1 MSSDY
6 SQIIVLTKQMG
17 HANDLSQIL
26 ELIHQTIHGQFDV
39 DACYLSLLDENRNQ
53 LATSRLEKPKEILS
67 NQAFPLD
74 DSAVSLAIE
83 TGDSQ
88 LFGEDQKTGWSEPFL
103 ESAQS
108 AVVVPL
114 WVWGKSIG
122 ALTLTSAQKEKFSA
136 DDIDLLE
143 AISGLLA
150 SSINNHHLA
159 EFASHANVIAQKNVD
174 RVKQLNELS
183 VELINAK
190 DRLSAFQIICK
201 RLVEI
206 IPSTR
211 ASLAE
216 FDDELKHWQLIDIE
230 GVRLDIKEFDEKRFE
245 IAGSNLEVV
254 AWEQRMFHSNDIRE
268 QDYFGFAQVAENG
281 LRSLMNAPLIVNSK
295 VIGSLNL
302 SSFEAN
308 AYDENDK
315 ILFGQIATLLS
326 NAFEN
331 LFLKE
336 SNELSTKQ
344 SIETNKQL
352 DFTHSV
358 IENSPIVVVRW
369 KFVGDTIQPEFI
381 SSNVSRYGYDAEN
394 IRKGLVNYREIISPE
409 DYEELRKDLLKQ
421 IQLGVD
427 EFTQEYRIKTKSG
440 EDRWVRDQKQIR
452 RDAAGKIEYMQG
464 TLLDITE
471 RKKIFK
477 DLSLTKFSVDQTP
490 KILFW
495 LDPVGN
501 IVYVN
506 DASADELGYSKEELL
521 QMDIFQIDHGAKKDG
536 FAGVWE
542 FIRQNRWKIIEA
554 TFTAKNGTTFPVE
567 IHTSYMKFEGTEYQV
582 AYAQDISERKENA
595 KRLDANKRE
604 LELVLAQLRS
614 VVDTIDYG
622 ILFLDADLNLI
633 MANRMA
639 KEIWLYSEEFLATKP
654 SFRDVVNFN
663 KHAGLYDVEEEDWEE
678 YIDQRIASLRKG
690 NIPPT
695 DFVRKDGKI
704 LRYTVSNLEDGSR
717 MLTYFDIT
725 EQRATEK
732 RMKSSEQQLKDVV
745 ATMPN
750 AISITSLATYNLVY
764 ANEAYGS
771 LFNFPVEKII
781 GSQVPNLY
789 VDKDRGSEVIDRFLE
804 FGYVDGEEVELKD
817 FAGGTFWAETSWQ
830 QITFE
835 GEECLLASVYDINE
849 RKLAAQAMLEA
860 KEAAEAAAQAKA
872 DFLANMS
879 HEIRTPMNGVIGMA
893 SLLEDTKLDAEQESF
908 VETIRSSGESLLTI
922 INDILDFSKIESGKL
937 EFEREP
943 LNLKQSMEEALDLV
957 APKAAEKDLELLL
970 LYDPSTPSWIEG
982 DVTRIR
988 QIVVNLLSNAVKFT
1002 LTGEIKLT
1010 VSAEPVANNN
1020 LKVRFDVA
1028 DTGIGI
1034 PADRMH
1040 TLFESF
1046 SQVDTSTTRKF
1057 GGTGLGLTIS
1067 KRLAEM
1073 MGGNLWVESELNVGS
1088 IFSFSI
1094 LASSVAEEQDQ
1105 KPELDLSQLVGKRIL
1120 VIDDNQTNL
1129 NIVKG
1134 HCLKWQMEPHLVPS
1148 ALEGITALI
1157 EHDPYDVMLLDYQM
1171 PDVNGIQMVEKMR
1184 DEEIAL
1190 PSTIM
1195 FTSVGNR
1202 DIKSEAD
1209 ALGIEQFLY
1218 KPLKSD
1224 QLARSLLTVFNERA
1238 QTTTKK
1244 ASTAYDIS
1252 FASEHPLKILL
1263 AEDNAVN
1270 QKVAVR
1276 TLERLGYQI
1285 EIAQNGKIALDS
1297 ILNSKFDLVL
1307 MDVHM
1312 PEMDGLEASTKI
1324 REQVPAENMPIIV
1337 ALTAGVL
1344 QKDRELCIA
1353 AGMDKFLSKPFKI
1366 DDIIKVL
1373 IEVSLEKEAKLM
1385 S

>member
-1 MSSDY
+1 MSSGY
-6 SQIIVLTKQMG
+6 SQIVTLAKQIG
-17 HANDLSQIL
+17 YANDLSQIL
-26 ELIHQTIHGQFDV
+26 ELIHQTIQGRFDV
-39 DACYLSLLDENRNQ
+39 DACYLSLLDENRTQ
-53 LATSRLEKPKEILS
+53 LATSLLEHPKKILLS
-67 NQAFPLD
+67 QSFPAD
-74 DSAVSLAIE
+74 HSALTRAINNGECQLIGTDQFTSLPE
-83 TGDSQ
+83 P
-88 LFGEDQKTGWSEPFL
+88 LFKSSE
-103 ESAQS
+103 S

-114 WVWGKSIG
+114 FVWGKTIG
-122 ALTLTSAQKEKFSA
+122 TLTLTSAQKDKFSA
-136 DDIDLLE
+136 DDTDFLE
-143 AISGLLA
+143 AIAGLLA
-150 SSINNHHLA
+150 SSFNNHHLA
-159 EFASHANVIAQKNVD
+159 EFASRANALAQKNID
-174 RVKQLNELS
+174 RVKQLNDLS
-183 VELINAK
+183 VELIKAK
-190 DRLSAFQIICK
+190 DRISAFQIICK

-216 FDDELKHWQLIDIE
+216 FDEELEHWQLIDIE
-230 GVRLDIKEFDEKRFE
+230 GVRLDIKEFVEKRFE

-254 AWEQRMFHSNDIRE
+254 AWKQQMFHSNDIRQ

-281 LRSLMNAPLIVNSK
+281 LRSLMNAPLVVNSK
-295 VIGSLNL
+295 IIGSLNL
-302 SSFEAN
+302 SSFEVN

-331 LFLKE
+331 LYLKK
-336 SNELSTKQ
+336 SNELSIKQ
-344 SIETNKQL
+344 SIETSKQL

-381 SSNVSRYGYDAEN
+381 SSNVSRFGYDADE
-394 IRKGLVNYREIISPE
+394 IRKGLIKYRELISPE
-409 DYEELRKDLLKQ
+409 DFVALRKDLIDH
-421 IQLGVD
+421 IQMGVD
-427 EFTQEYRIKTKSG
+427 EFTQEYRIRTKSG
-440 EDRWVRDQKQIR
+440 EERWIRDQKQIKR
-452 RDAAGKIEYMQG
+452 AEDGTIEYMQG

-471 RKKIFK
+471 RKKIFR

-490 KILFW
+490 RIMFW

-536 FAGVWE
+536 FASVWE
-542 FIRQNRWKIIEA
+542 YIRQNRWKLIEA
-554 TFTAKNGTTFPVE
+554 TFTAKSGESFPVE
-567 IHTSYMKFEGTEYQV
+567 IHSSYMNFEGSEYQV

-595 KRLDANKRE
+595 RRLDANKRE
-604 LELVLAQLRS
+604 LELVLDQLRS

-622 ILFLDADLNLI
+622 ILFLDADLKLI
-633 MANRMA
+633 MANRKA
-639 KEIWLYSEEFLATKP
+639 RDLWFYTNEFLATKP

-663 KHAGLYDVEEEDWEE
+663 KHAGLYDVEEEDWED
-678 YIDQRIASLRKG
+678 YIDDRIMSLRSG
-690 NIPPT
+690 NLPPT

-732 RMKSSEQQLKDVV
+732 RIKASEQQLMDVV

-750 AISITSLATYNLVY
+750 AISITSLTTYNLVY

-771 LFNFPVEKII
+771 LFNFPIEEII
-781 GSQVPNLY
+781 GTTVPNLY
-789 VDKDRGSEVIDRFLE
+789 VDKDRGREVIDTFLE

-817 FAGGTFWAETSWQ
+817 FTGGSFWAETSWQ

-1002 LTGEIKLT
+1002 LTGEIRLS

-1020 LKVRFDVA
+1020 LKVRFDIA

-1073 MGGNLWVESELNVGS
+1073 MGGELWVESELNVGS
-1088 IFSFSI
+1088 TFSFSV
-1094 LASSVAEEQDQ
+1094 LASPVTDKQDQ
-1105 KPELDLSQLVGKRIL
+1105 RPDLNLSQLVGKRIL

-1129 NIVKG
+1129 SIVKG
-1134 HCLKWQMEPHLVPS
+1134 HCLKWQMEPFLVQS
-1148 ALEGITALI
+1148 ALEGITALL

-1171 PDVNGIQMVEKMR
+1171 PDVNGIKMVEKIR
-1184 DEEIAL
+1184 DENIPL
-1190 PSTIM
+1190 PATIM
-1195 FTSVGNR
+1195 CTSVGNR

-1209 ALGIEQFLY
+1209 VLGIEQFLY

-1224 QLARSLLTVFNERA
+1224 QLARSLLTVFSEKE
-1238 QTTTKK
+1238 QKVTKK
-1244 ASTAYDIS
+1244 ISTAYDIS

-1285 EIAQNGKIALDS
+1285 EIAKNGKIALEAT
-1297 ILNSKFDLVL
+1297 LNSKVDLVL

-1344 QKDRELCIA
+1344 QQDRELCIA

-1366 DDIIKVL
+1366 DDLIKVL
-1373 IEVSLEKEAKLM
+1373 IEVSLEKEAKLL